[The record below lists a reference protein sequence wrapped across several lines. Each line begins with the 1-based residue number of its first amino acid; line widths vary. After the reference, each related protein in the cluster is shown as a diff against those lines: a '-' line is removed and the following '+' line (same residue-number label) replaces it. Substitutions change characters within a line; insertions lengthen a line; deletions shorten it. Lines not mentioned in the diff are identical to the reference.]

1 MPKLWNDTV
10 ATHRQAVRDATL
22 DATAALVE
30 RRGLASVTMSEI
42 AEATGIS
49 RATLYK
55 YFPDVE
61 AILAAWHE
69 RHIAGHLTELAGIRD
84 RPGAPVD
91 RLAAVLD
98 AYALIA
104 HERHATEL
112 ATLLHR
118 GDHVVRAQQHLHDFI
133 SDLIDQG
140 VAAGALRHDIASTEL
155 ASFCLHAL
163 TAASGLSSKAAVH
176 RLVAVTLAGMRK
188 G

>member
-1 MPKLWNDTV
+1 MPKLWNETID
-10 ATHRQAVRDATL
+10 AHRQAVRDATL
-22 DATAALVE
+22 DAAAALVE

-42 AEATGIS
+42 AEATGIG

-69 RHIAGHLTELAGIRD
+69 RHIAGHLKDLAGIRD
-84 RPGAPVD
+84 RPGAPVE
-91 RLAAVLD
+91 RLSAVLD

-133 SDLIDQG
+133 RGLIDEG
-140 VAAGALRHDIASTEL
+140 MAAGALRNDIASAEL

-176 RLVAVTLAGMRK
+176 RLVEVTMAGMRK